1 MPSRP
6 KNDASVNDADAA
18 TLHSAGVD
26 VDGVGAP
33 AEEVV
38 VDIAGAAVSDEDA
51 KNVGIRFVEPSPTA
65 APSVDHSDL
74 SRLAEEKSRGKDL
87 EAEFRSSLSDAAA
100 PAKKSS
106 AGLAEKEGV
115 MTSLLS
121 KIREKLGLKKAK
133 VREELAS
140 LKKMKDGIAEDIA
153 DIKELE
159 ESEEKIAE
167 KMKKLDTIKGELE
180 AIEDEVEKE
189 LQS

>member
-26 VDGVGAP
+26 VDGVDAP
-33 AEEVV
+33 TEEVV
-38 VDIAGAAVSDEDA
+38 VDIPGDAVSDEDA
-51 KNVGIRFVEPSPTA
+51 KNVGIRFVEPTPTA
-65 APSVDHSDL
+65 APPVDHSDL

-100 PAKKSS
+100 PAKKSG

-189 LQS
+189 LES